1 MERKRKQIESSVV
14 VVLGFLVM
22 VSGCV
27 AAQVDDAPGE
37 GDRAQAQ
44 VASLERYPNR
54 RLCAPATV
62 PGQVACAAR
71 IRTDATGQ
79 IVPLATPSG
88 YGPSDLQSAYG
99 AAALAGSD
107 GSDATIAIVDAQDD
121 PDAEADLAVYR
132 KQYGLA
138 ACTSASGCFRKVNQS
153 GATSPLPKADKG
165 WSGEIMLDLE
175 MASALCPRCKLL
187 LVEASDATT
196 ADLGAAVNTAAT
208 LGATVIS
215 NSYGGPEDAS
225 VTAADKQY
233 YDHPGIAIFASSGD
247 SGYGV
252 EYPASG
258 QFVTAVGGTTLTK
271 SSTAARGWV
280 ETAWGTSAGGDG
292 GGSGCSAYVGKPSY
306 QKDSGCKK
314 KTVADIAAL
323 ADPDTGVAVY
333 DKYGSGGWN
342 VYGGTSAA
350 SPIAAAI
357 HALTGH
363 GKDALGLSYGK
374 TSAFYDVVSGSNGS
388 CAGSYLCTARAGY
401 DGPTG
406 NGTPNAAALAGKTS
420 GSGGG
425 GGTSGGTGGG
435 SGSAG
440 GGGGGKGAG
449 GGGGTKSTCAHS
461 ECTSGKK
468 LSATC
473 DACVT
478 ATCSLDSYCCSST
491 WDSVCISEAE
501 LACGLSCD

>member
-1 MERKRKQIESSVV
+1 MERIERAFVI
-14 VVLGFLVM
+14 LGFLVI
-22 VSGCV
+22 SGCV
-27 AAQVDDAPGE
+27 AAQVDDAPDD

-44 VASLERYPNR
+44 VASLARYPNR
-54 RLCAPATV
+54 RLCAPATQ
-62 PGQVACAAR
+62 PGQLACAAR
-71 IRTDATGQ
+71 IRTDASGQ

-99 AAALAGSD
+99 ATALVAGS

-132 KQYGLA
+132 KQFGLP

-153 GATSPLPKADKG
+153 GAASPLPKADKG
-165 WSGEIMLDLE
+165 WAGEIMLDLE

-187 LVEASDATT
+187 LVEASAATT
-196 ADLGAAVNTAAT
+196 ADLGAAVNAAAG

-225 VTAADKQY
+225 IATTDKQY

-280 ETAWGTSAGGDG
+280 ETVWGSSSGGDG
-292 GGSGCSAYVGKPSY
+292 AGSGCSAYATKPSY
-306 QKDSGCKK
+306 QKDSGCAK

-374 TSAFYDVVSGSNGS
+374 SGAFFDVVSGSNGS

-406 NGTPNAAALAGKTS
+406 NGTPNASALAGKSS

-425 GGTSGGTGGG
+425 GGT
-435 SGSAG
+435 G
-440 GGGGGKGAG
+440 GGGGGGSAGGKGSGGSG
-449 GGGGTKSTCAHS
+449 GGGKSTCAHS

-468 LSATC
+468 LTASC
-473 DACVT
+473 DDCVST
-478 ATCSLDSYCCSST
+478 TCSLDSYCCANT

-501 LACGLSCD
+501 LVCGLSCE